1 MELVFTPTEVA
12 SYDFECPILVNRQL
26 FRESQNSSPTGFQ
39 QQYESTGD
47 QSNQSPAPSEFMGM
61 GASRRSSRY
70 MPSLAPKRKIT
81 AIALRHALDISDLRL
96 DFRIPIT
103 YLETLK
109 DGGFY
114 EAKSI
119 FLTNRSHRPVKW
131 CMDMSKANKVLEEGL
146 VFKITNGQMAPF
158 ITNGPGAGPEGEIAP
173 EETYELKVLFCPSKP
188 GVYTCTL
195 PIVVNNNFD
204 RPYYYIG
211 KLFFRKFIL
220 EFIHK

>member
-1 MELVFTPTEVA
+1 MELIFTPTEVA
-12 SYDFECPILVNRQL
+12 SYEFELPLLVNRQIN
-26 FRESQNSSPTGFQ
+26 NSSSIGFYNDAAGGTGGVGGGGG
-39 QQYESTGD
+39 ES
-47 QSNQSPAPSEFMGM
+47 QSPAPSEFMGPALTQ
-61 GASRRSSRY
+61 ASRRSSRY
-70 MPSLAPKRKIT
+70 IPSFAPKRKIT

-109 DGGFY
+109 EGGFY
-114 EAKSI
+114 EAKSL
-119 FLTNRSHRPVKW
+119 FLTNRSHRAVKW
-131 CMDMSKANKVLEEGL
+131 CLDMSKSNKVLEEGL

-158 ITNGPGAGPEGEIAP
+158 ITNGDASSGPEGEIAP
-173 EETYELKVLFCPSKP
+173 NETYELKVLFCPSKP

-211 KLFFRKFIL
+211 KFIL
-220 EFIHK
+220 V